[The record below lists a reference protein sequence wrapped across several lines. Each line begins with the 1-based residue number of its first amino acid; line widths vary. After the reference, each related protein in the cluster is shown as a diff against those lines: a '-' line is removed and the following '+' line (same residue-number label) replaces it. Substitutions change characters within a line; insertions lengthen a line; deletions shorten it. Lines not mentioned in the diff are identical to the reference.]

1 MREDRPS
8 DTAEMVCAWRAL
20 ETSLPERERIVSDP
34 YARAFVGPRRGAL
47 LDAAAK
53 LPARARAALAGRN
66 DRVLQGTMTFVLARH
81 RAIDDL
87 IVARP
92 EATQVVL
99 LGAGYDSRA
108 ARLEPA
114 LRGRTLFEVDHPAT
128 ARRKAALA
136 ATAYGSAPRAQT
148 VAVSIDF
155 ERESIE
161 ERLRAAG
168 LQVGALTLWV
178 WEGVSM
184 YLDEPAVRAT
194 LDLVRR
200 LSAPGSLLAFDVWC
214 PPAAGLQRLT
224 RRDLPSLAFR
234 LVYDEPLVWGPP
246 AERLEGF
253 LREHGL
259 ALLEQ
264 VEAGALVGRYTSRR
278 RPWLEL
284 SSMVFAVAEVDRELA
299 PGR

>member
-1 MREDRPS
+1 MRADRPS
-8 DTAEMVCAWRAL
+8 DTAEMVCSWRAL
-20 ETSLPERERIVSDP
+20 EATLPEEERIVSDP
-34 YARAFVGPRRGAL
+34 YARAFVRSHRAAL
-47 LDAAAK
+47 LDVVDK
-53 LPARARAALAGRN
+53 LPARARAALAARI
-66 DRVLQGTMTFVLARH
+66 DRALQGTMTFVLARH

-87 IVARP
+87 IAARGGA
-92 EATQVVL
+92 EQVVL

-128 ARRKAALA
+128 AARKAALVDA
-136 ATAYGSAPRAQT
+136 AYGDAPRARAVT
-148 VAVSIDF
+148 VSVDF
-155 ERESIE
+155 ERESVE

-168 LQVGALTLWV
+168 LRPGALTLWV

-214 PPAAGLQRLT
+214 PPAAGLERWM

-234 LVYDEPLVWGPP
+234 LIYDEPLVWGPP
-246 AERLEGF
+246 PERLEGV

-259 ALLEQ
+259 ALIEQ
-264 VEAGALVGRYTSRR
+264 VDARALVRRYTSRR

-284 SSMVFAVAEVDRELA
+284 SSMVFAVAEVERDLGA
-299 PGR
+299 G

>member
-1 MREDRPS
+1 MRDDRPS

-20 ETSLPERERIVSDP
+20 EASLPEGERIVSDP
-34 YARAFVGPRRGAL
+34 FARAFVGPRRGAL
-47 LDAAAK
+47 LDAVER
-53 LPARARAALAGRN
+53 LPARARAALAGRV

-87 IVARP
+87 IVGHP

-99 LGAGYDSRA
+99 FGAGYDSRA
-108 ARLEPA
+108 ARLEQA

-136 ATAYGSAPRAQT
+136 AAAYGAAPRAQT

-161 ERLRAAG
+161 DRLRAAG
-168 LQVGALTLWV
+168 LQVGALTIWV

-200 LSAPGSLLAFDVWC
+200 LSAPGSLLAFDAWC
-214 PPAAGLQRLT
+214 PPAGGLLRLT

-234 LVYDEPLVWGPP
+234 LIYDEPLVWGPP
-246 AERLEGF
+246 AERLEPF

-259 ALLEQ
+259 ALIEQ
-264 VEAGALVGRYTSRR
+264 VDAGALVARYTTRR
-278 RPWLEL
+278 RPWLEV
-284 SSMVFAVAEVDRELA
+284 SSMVFAVAEVDREV
-299 PGR
+299 R

>member
-8 DTAEMVCAWRAL
+8 HTAEMVCAWRAL
-20 ETSLPERERIVSDP
+20 EASLPEGERIVSDP
-34 YARAFVGPRRGAL
+34 YARAFVGARRGHL
-47 LDAAAK
+47 VDAVER
-53 LPARARAALAGRN
+53 LPARVRAALAGRV
-66 DRVLQGTMTFVLARH
+66 DRALQGTMTFVLARH

-87 IVARP
+87 IVAHP
-92 EATQVVL
+92 EARQVVL

-108 ARLEPA
+108 ARLEEA

-136 ATAYGSAPRAQT
+136 TAAYGAAPRAQT

-161 ERLRAAG
+161 DRLRAAG
-168 LQVGALTLWV
+168 LEVGALTLWV

-200 LSAPGSLLAFDVWC
+200 LSAPGSLLAFDAWC
-214 PPAAGLQRLT
+214 PPAGGLARLT

-246 AERLEGF
+246 ADRLEGV

-259 ALLEQ
+259 VQLEQ
-264 VEAGALVGRYTSRR
+264 VEAGALVGRYTRRR

-284 SSMVFAVAEVDRELA
+284 SSMVFVVAEVDRELT
-299 PGR
+299 PGP